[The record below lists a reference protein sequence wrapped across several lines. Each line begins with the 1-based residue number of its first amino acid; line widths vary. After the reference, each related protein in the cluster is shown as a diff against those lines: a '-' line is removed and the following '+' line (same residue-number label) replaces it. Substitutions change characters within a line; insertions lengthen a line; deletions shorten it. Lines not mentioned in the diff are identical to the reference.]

1 MSYIKAEEILPEG
14 LIRQIQEY
22 ADGVYIYIPRKPG
35 TRHAWGQE
43 TDYKAE
49 LKLRNDRIRSDYTA
63 GASVTAL
70 SRKYHLSEK
79 SIRRI
84 LQNQYTLSREQSRL
98 KLFYSPRISIF
109 STGIRLM
116 IATSGRRMI
125 TKRTGNSKY
134 MDQTGR

>member
-1 MSYIKAEEILPEG
+1 MRYMKAEQILPME

-49 LKLRNDRIRSDYTA
+49 LLARNDRIRGDFAA
-63 GASVTAL
+63 GMTVREL
-70 SRKYHLSEK
+70 SGKYHLSEK

-84 LQNQYTLSREQSRL
+84 LQ
-98 KLFYSPRISIF
+98 KP
-109 STGIRLM
+109 
-116 IATSGRRMI
+116 
-125 TKRTGNSKY
+125 
-134 MDQTGR
+134 

>member
-1 MSYIKAEEILPEG
+1 MLSLGRKLSKEATVSYIKAEEILPEE

-49 LKLRNDRIRSDYTA
+49 LKTRNDQIRKDYAA
-63 GASVTAL
+63 GLGVAAL

-84 LQNQYTLSREQSRL
+84 LQN
-98 KLFYSPRISIF
+98 P
-109 STGIRLM
+109 
-116 IATSGRRMI
+116 
-125 TKRTGNSKY
+125 
-134 MDQTGR
+134 